1 MCVASCA
8 RSQGDFLNALGMYGF
23 DLACLPKVLAD
34 HCALAG
40 CGARCVCVC
49 VVCVCVRLSVYVCV
63 CVCVRVCEREREI
76 GTRV

>member
-1 MCVASCA
+1 MCVCVVACA

-34 HCALAG
+34 HCAVAG

-49 VVCVCVRLSVYVCV
+49 V
-63 CVCVRVCEREREI
+63 
-76 GTRV
+76 